1 MFSAQDA
8 RVNNFHVEG
17 NNEESILQNIIG
29 HPNGHNPAQSVRLGR
44 Y

>member
-1 MFSAQDA
+1 MFSAQDT
-8 RVNNFHVEG
+8 RVNIFHIEG

-29 HPNGHNPAQSVRLGR
+29 HPNGHYPVQSVRSRR